1 METSHLII
9 ILSAIVFCFIFQT
22 IILKTLISESLT
34 SVEETLQKTHHQV
47 ETLSEERLEK
57 VSGIIEQSVKTLAD
71 VSSLISNLKEV
82 HSAQNIHGE
91 KLLNVPSKLDQSETE
106 GDHRKSIS
114 EAISDISQKVD
125 QLVAKIEADAEKA
138 HGEDTNNPIYITV
151 SYMQTLWFVFGILFV
166 SAIVCLLRMQRNDK
180 EAEEFASFVV
190 LAAGVFAVVLVILSL
205 RQWGFWLLVS
215 TGVCFAL
222 DRLVKYVKTKKN

>member
-9 ILSAIVFCFIFQT
+9 ILSAIVFCFIFRT
-22 IILKTLISESLT
+22 IILKTRISESVSQ

-47 ETLSEERLEK
+47 ETLSKERLEK
-57 VSGIIEQSVKTLAD
+57 VSGIIEQGVKTLAD
-71 VSSLISNLKEV
+71 VSSLISRLKEV
-82 HSAQNIHGE
+82 HSAQNIRGE
-91 KLLNVPSKLDQSETE
+91 KLLDVPSKLDQSETE

-125 QLVAKIEADAEKA
+125 QLVVKIATVAEKS
-138 HGEDTNNPIYITV
+138 HGEEIDNPIYITV

-205 RQWGFWLLVS
+205 RQWGFCVASFHRRVFCLGS
-215 TGVCFAL
+215 ISQIC
-222 DRLVKYVKTKKN
+222 